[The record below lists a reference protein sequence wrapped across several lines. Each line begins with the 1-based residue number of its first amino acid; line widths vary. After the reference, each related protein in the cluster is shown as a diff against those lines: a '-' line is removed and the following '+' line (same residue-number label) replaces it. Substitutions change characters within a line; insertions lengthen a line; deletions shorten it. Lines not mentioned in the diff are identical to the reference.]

1 MTPKEEIE
9 DLASRKDCVLRHK
22 DRMVGYSIY
31 VRRGKFDNAK
41 LNEAILKE
49 LHTPITKALARLI
62 ETDYDAIA
70 RIDRRLK
77 EVAAKRDEKPL
88 LSYEADI
95 EFNFD

>member
-9 DLASRKDCVLRHK
+9 DLANRKDCVLRHK

-49 LHTPITKALARLI
+49 LYAQISRELAQRI

-70 RIDRRLK
+70 RLDRSLK
-77 EVAAKRDEKPL
+77 EVAAKRDAKPP

-95 EFNFD
+95 EFNF